1 MRVMYSGVS
10 SQIGETL
17 YRQGAIKFCCVGMCR
32 AWNVLIGFGAGNG
45 GATTSREVNFLVSR
59 PQASDTPILE
69 MVPVDF
75 CPWCGEPVET
85 CRVK

>member
-1 MRVMYSGVS
+1 VER
-10 SQIGETL
+10 E
-17 YRQGAIKFCCVGMCR
+17 AI
-32 AWNVLIGFGAGNG
+32 
-45 GATTSREVNFLVSR
+45 TTSREVNLLASR
-59 PQASDTPILE
+59 PQASGTPILE